1 MAGIERSRLVH
12 RLPVPFSYATLRA
25 FLKYCHERVNRHAW
39 PSWSRARVSMV
50 VVEPLEINNEA
61 ACSLKV
67 LSHLRSNKR
76 KSEGGRKGRAE
87 REEEGEW
94 DVLSSRLHL
103 PFSHFYF
110 FSLSFS
116 LCLSLIFFLLSF
128 TVSLFLPFGLFFHRK
143 RDDDRESKLSVRR
156 TKS

>member
-12 RLPVPFSYATLRA
+12 RLPVPFSCATLRA
-25 FLKYCHERVNRHAW
+25 FLKCCHERVNRHAW
-39 PSWSRARVSMV
+39 PSWSSARVSMV

-76 KSEGGRKGRAE
+76 KSERGGRGRE
-87 REEEGEW
+87 REGEGKRG
-94 DVLSSRLHL
+94 VLSSRLHL
-103 PFSHFYF
+103 LVSISFLSLSLSYFLPFVVHR
-110 FSLSFS
+110 LSFS
-116 LCLSLIFFLLSF
+116 AFW
-128 TVSLFLPFGLFFHRK
+128 TLFFFHRK